1 MADGELAQIVDA
13 AHEAIKGR
21 QNMVF
26 DGNPHE
32 ELARACER
40 HATRLVRA
48 AEGIFDVGY
57 VNDLGPTT
65 EGEAA
70 TNNIRLGVVD
80 HERSIYN
87 TFLAQAAEARSMAS
101 GIRETGRRILR
112 TEGISEAEINRLIGS

>member
-32 ELARACER
+32 ELARALER
-40 HATRLVRA
+40 HATRVFEA
-48 AEGIFDVGY
+48 T
-57 VNDLGPTT
+57 NDLREIATQNFLGPTE
-65 EGEAA
+65 EGETA
-70 TNNIRLGVVD
+70 TANVRLGVVE

-87 TFLAQAAEARSMAS
+87 TFVAQAAEARSIAAS
-101 GIRETGRRILR
+101 IRETGRRTSARRAPAKPRSID
-112 TEGISEAEINRLIGS
+112 